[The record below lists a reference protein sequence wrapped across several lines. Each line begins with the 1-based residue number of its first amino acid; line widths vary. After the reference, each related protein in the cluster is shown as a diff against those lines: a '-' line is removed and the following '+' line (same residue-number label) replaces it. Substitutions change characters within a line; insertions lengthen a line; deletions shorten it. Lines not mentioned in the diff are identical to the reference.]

1 MKRAVVKL
9 EVSVTCEVP
18 DHVYAR
24 DIAEGGMSELDV
36 WHDYAVGAV
45 QRSVEVRHGLDD
57 DNDWVKLSADVCDHE
72 LEEGPED
79 VT

>member
-9 EVSVTCEVP
+9 EVSVECEVP

-24 DIAEGGMSELDV
+24 DIAEEGMSEADV
-36 WHDYAVGAV
+36 WHDYAVGAIS
-45 QRSVEVRHGLDD
+45 RDCETRHGQDD
-57 DNDWVKLSADVCDHE
+57 EDWVHLRADVFDYE

-79 VT
+79 V